1 MKPEVKPQIVETY
14 VKEKTRVV
22 TNIEP
27 QGVRPRKPCNCTKS
41 QCLKLYCDCFANG
54 NNIGYSLH
62 ILESNI
68 FFQVNFVSIVTV
80 MAASIIY
87 KMRKKDKGKK
97 AETQINLLT
106 MIF

>member
-14 VKEKTRVV
+14 VKEMTRVV

-62 ILESNI
+62 ILELNI
-68 FFQVNFVSIVTV
+68 FFSGEFCFNCNCN
-80 MAASIIY
+80 
-87 KMRKKDKGKK
+87 GCLN
-97 AETQINLLT
+97 NLQNEEERQR
-106 MIF
+106 